1 MTCPVSS
8 SSKWN
13 MPSPS
18 SIFYI
23 LNALPSHVSAC
34 HGEAEYEM
42 YYFYYYSCSSC
53 HRTPE
58 QLPQSNDTDILILSY
73 FELVTLQKETA
84 EYFLGRLSAAIT
96 FMFHVCVGGM
106 ICYRNWWPAWYFKRL
121 RCILLSD
128 CFLQIYI
135 CLKGGCGCQQ

>member
-1 MTCPVSS
+1 
-8 SSKWN
+8 
-13 MPSPS
+13 MPSLS

-42 YYFYYYSCSSC
+42 YYFYDYSCSSC

-58 QLPQSNDTDILILSY
+58 QLQQSSDTDILILSY

-84 EYFLGRLSAAIT
+84 KYFLGRLSPAIS
-96 FMFHVCVGGM
+96 FMFRVCVRVCACVGWV
-106 ICYRNWWPAWYFKRL
+106 ICYRN
-121 RCILLSD
+121 
-128 CFLQIYI
+128 
-135 CLKGGCGCQQ
+135 